1 MKRTRTILAVLLG
14 MMLVASLVAVAQDAA
29 KVGGT
34 WEMTSQGRQGPMT
47 STLTIDQTGNKFK
60 GTLKGARGESPL
72 EGTVEGN
79 KISFT
84 IERETPNGKFTMNY
98 TGTVDGDSIKG
109 TVKMGENEREWTAK
123 KQK

>member
-1 MKRTRTILAVLLG
+1 MKRSSTILAVLLG
-14 MMLVASLVAVAQDAA
+14 MMLVLSLVAVAQDAA

-47 STLTIDQTGNKFK
+47 STLTIDQSGNKFK
-60 GTLKGARGESPL
+60 GTLKGQMGETPI
-72 EGTVEGN
+72 EGTVDGN

-84 IERETPNGKFTMNY
+84 IERDTPNGKFTMTYN
-98 TGTVDGDSIKG
+98 GTVDGDSMKG
-109 TVKMGENEREWTAK
+109 TVKVRDNEREWSAK

>member
-1 MKRTRTILAVLLG
+1 MKRTSTIIAVILVS
-14 MMLVASLVAVAQDAA
+14 MLVLSLVAVAEDAA

-34 WEMTSQGRQGPMT
+34 WEMTSQGRQGPQT

-60 GTLKGARGESPL
+60 GTLKGQRGETPI
-72 EGTVEGN
+72 EGTVDGN
-79 KISFT
+79 KIAFNV
-84 IERETPNGKFTMNY
+84 ERDTPNGKFTINY

-109 TVKMGENEREWTAK
+109 TAKMGEREMEWTAK

>member
-1 MKRTRTILAVLLG
+1 MKRTSTIIAVILG
-14 MMLVASLVAVAQDAA
+14 TMLVLSLVAVAQDAA

-34 WEMTSQGRQGPMT
+34 WEMTSQGRQGPQT

-60 GTLKGARGESPL
+60 GTLKGQRGEAPI
-72 EGTVEGN
+72 EGTVDGN
-79 KISFT
+79 KIAFT
-84 IERETPNGKFTMNY
+84 IERDTPNGKFTMNY
-98 TGTVDGDSIKG
+98 TGTVDGDNIKG

>member
-1 MKRTRTILAVLLG
+1 MKRSQMVLGLLLV
-14 MMLVASLVAVAQDAA
+14 MMLALSLVAVAEDAA

-47 STLTIDQTGNKFK
+47 STLTIDQSGNKFK
-60 GTLKGARGESPL
+60 GTLKGQRGETPL
-72 EGTVEGN
+72 EGTVDGN
-79 KISFT
+79 KIAFT
-84 IERETPNGKFTMNY
+84 IERDTPNGKFTLNY